1 MGTGLQKILKRVN
14 NCLGSGNYTVAVA
27 ISETCVLVHLKV
39 ESVRFHH
46 RVLGGGGGEV
56 SGVGELGHGVVKA
69 GHGIAQDGS
78 AGVNGLLHARVLGG
92 GSELGRVSGEL
103 GELINGDAE
112 GELEK
117 KLWVVGVGLWEGGDA
132 RQAGVG
138 VPSDVTHRLQ

>member
-1 MGTGLQKILKRVN
+1 MRFGPPKGRKRAF
-14 NCLGSGNYTVAVA
+14 SP
-27 ISETCVLVHLKV
+27 S
-39 ESVRFHH
+39 SV
-46 RVLGGGGGEV
+46 GGGGGEV

-112 GELEK
+112 GEIEK